1 MSACA
6 HGKKPISAGTSHTEW
21 RKITEATGC
30 STMKP
35 LFSNWLIAFLVA
47 TTLPLSASAKTWYIK
62 ADGTGDATFIWSGI
76 DSAAAGDT
84 VLVGPGT
91 YEVGS
96 IVMKDGVILRSE
108 AGPYLTKLVPDHSL
122 PPTAIG
128 CERFVSLRT
137 EISGFWFD
145 GFPDP
150 DWDSD
155 DKYYCSQLRLYRKQ
169 YDCGKRWIRLCRC
182 A

>member
-1 MSACA
+1 MGKHSHISLLILISALLA
-6 HGKKPISAGTSHTEW
+6 IITLPIS
-21 RKITEATGC
+21 
-30 STMKP
+30 
-35 LFSNWLIAFLVA
+35 V
-47 TTLPLSASAKTWYIK
+47 SAKTWYIK
-62 ADGTGDATFIWSGI
+62 ADGTGDAPLIWSGI

-150 DWDSD
+150 AGLGTIWISNCYDLYVTHNILTNNELGIVMTAMIGLNFVYS
-155 DKYYCSQLRLYRKQ
+155 KVVSNSQPADAQ
-169 YDCGKRWIRLCRC
+169 
-182 A
+182 